1 MLFSSHHLVLIT
13 WWSPLIASIL
23 AACLQYRT
31 SRHWAHR
38 VVVLGLGLAVVA
50 AWSLGYGFYAY
61 DMQPFS
67 GIAYTWF
74 EYGTLTVPV
83 GYRVDAL
90 TVQMMAMC
98 TLVSFAVGV
107 YSIGYMHDED
117 GYAHFFA
124 YVSLFVFMMLT
135 MVLADNL
142 VLFFFG
148 WEGMGV
154 VSYLLI
160 GFYIEKPSASFSA
173 LRAFVVNRIG
183 DIGLAIGI
191 AGCFYATG
199 SVDIQTVIQRVPA
212 LTAESFSLW
221 GDVSLWLLPT
231 ITTLW
236 FVGVMAKSAQMPL
249 HVWLPG
255 SMEGPTPISALIHAA
270 TMVTAGV
277 YLVVRFAA
285 LYALVPWVSACM
297 AVIGASGALWL
308 GIVGIYENDIKRVVA
323 YSTLSQLGY
332 MVAALGLGG
341 YGVAVFHLL
350 THAYFKSLLFLCT
363 GAIKLVSK
371 TQDIRSISGLKTDY
385 PVLMVCYLVGALSL
399 LGIPPFSGFFSKE
412 SIIALAQ
419 TKHTASFWAGY
430 VSMCLQLGV
439 FVTGMY
445 IFRVFWSVFVAGDAS
460 SRVQRRA
467 PLSAWCYAPIVAL
480 GVPACGVGALGF
492 SALVKGTLFQ
502 QSVVQSTAE
511 QALFLK
517 HDMQS
522 VAAFMRHGVTENAFW
537 LALAALAFSYYR
549 YVVQHR
555 AKDESLPWAKVFA
568 NGYGIDW
575 FYQCVVVAGYRW
587 FATYVCVLCDRNVV
601 DGVVDKLCGQGVLS
615 VSGRIRWIQNGRLR
629 FYLVA
634 MLLGLVLM
642 VLWMLG
648 VANA

>member
-1 MLFSSHHLVLIT
+1 MFSAHHLVLIT
-13 WWSPLIASIL
+13 WCSPLIASVL
-23 AACLQYRT
+23 AAFLQYRW
-31 SRHWAHR
+31 SRDWAHR
-38 VVVLGLGLAVVA
+38 VVLLGLGVAVVA
-50 AWSLGYGFYAY
+50 AWTLGYRFYAY
-61 DMQPFS
+61 DDQPFS
-67 GIAYTWF
+67 GIVYTWF
-74 EYGTLTVPV
+74 EFGTLTVPV

-90 TVQMMAMC
+90 AMQMMAMC

-107 YSIGYMHDED
+107 YSIGYMQDED

-124 YVSLFVFMMLT
+124 YVSLFVFMMLN

-173 LRAFVVNRIG
+173 LRAFVVNRVG
-183 DIGLAIGI
+183 DIGLAVGI

-199 SVDIQTVIQRVPA
+199 SVDIQTVIQRVPT

-221 GDVSLWLLPT
+221 GDTSLWLLPT

-277 YLVVRFAA
+277 YLVARFAA
-285 LYALVPWVSACM
+285 LYALVPWVSECM

-308 GIVGIYENDIKRVVA
+308 GIIGIYENDIKRVVA

-341 YGVAVFHLL
+341 YGLAVFHLL

-363 GAIKLVSK
+363 GAIKLVCK
-371 TQDIRSISGLKTDY
+371 TQDIRSISGLKTHY
-385 PVLMVCYLVGALSL
+385 PLLMICHLVGALSL
-399 LGIPPFSGFFSKE
+399 LGMPPFSGFFSKE
-412 SIIALAQ
+412 SIIALAH
-419 TKHTASFWAGY
+419 TKHTVSFLAGY
-430 VSMCLQLGV
+430 VTMCLQLGV
-439 FVTGMY
+439 FVTGVY
-445 IFRVFWSVFVAGDAS
+445 IFRVFWSVFVADEAS
-460 SRVQRRA
+460 SRLQMRT
-467 PLSAWCYAPIVAL
+467 PLSVWCYAPIVAL
-480 GVPACGVGALGF
+480 SVPACGVGALGF
-492 SALVKGTLFQ
+492 SALVEGRLFQ
-502 QSVVQSTAE
+502 QSVVQNTAE
-511 QALFLK
+511 QVLFVK
-517 HDMQS
+517 HSMQS
-522 VAAFMRHGVTENAFW
+522 VATFIRHGVAENAFW

-549 YVVQHR
+549 YVVQNR
-555 AKDESLPWAKVFA
+555 ARNDYLPWRKVFA

-575 FYQCVVVAGYRW
+575 LYQYVVVASYRW
-587 FATYVCVLCDRNVV
+587 FATYVCVLFDRNVV
-601 DGVVDKLCGQGVLS
+601 DGVVDKLCGQGVFSL
-615 VSGRIRWIQNGRLR
+615 SGRIRWIQNGRLR

-634 MLLGLVLM
+634 MLLGLALM